1 MSEQQKIQIDK
12 FNKERAKQILKRM
25 TPEQQDQ
32 LTSPQE
38 KFKNLTLLNDV
49 IESEILEK
57 LSKKN
62 NIDKNKLTKF
72 FEKKVRENTNIINY
86 NLGSSFNKHNNFID
100 FKSYVLQGFID
111 QGIESEIQ
119 DIGTISTEEIDYSIV
134 KDTKSNKYGRLLEP
148 YKDGF
153 LIVLDENPK
162 GPKFFSTYKAQSEG
176 HMNILTPVMRI
187 LETSF
192 YINYEIAKLSEK
204 YIENGVTLYIVYTK
218 AYKNRAFVI
227 PLSRNKDFTNNFK
240 VCIEQGE
247 KEENKKSLQI
257 YESLPSDIIERIA
270 KMNGIFEVFN
280 MLGDEYNDVSKNF
293 QKEKMNSVSNL
304 DLLKAGY
311 IFSFVQKY
319 TTAIQFIET
328 LNKSEK
334 LSKEDTEN
342 HKAASTLL
350 ESFKNLNTK
359 EISKLLMS
367 NLNDEYLMANNYVRD
382 AKSILYSTRYNN
394 QGGESP
400 NRIQFTLN
408 DFLENFIDLYYM
420 HRYTKFGAELKSVGP
435 IDLKNATQIDCLY
448 YWKHSDLFHKS
459 LDQIAPS
466 DFPLFLEKGEVFNN
480 NDLGKH
486 IDEYRTAPG
495 LKLRCHEHYNL
506 DPTIKEKISLI
517 LNEAMSQETGLLIP
531 YNACVELEDP
541 VFKYARFIESD
552 NYVHIF
558 LHDNND
564 RYVSEL
570 FCKEEDE
577 FRYWLVNRRQIFDED
592 DNLTNTF
599 NHLYVKL
606 ASCIRDWKV
615 LIERDRTMNFRG
627 RRVPTGVKTT
637 KPRYIYLPRVRY
649 KTNPDR
655 EQVSREKVFYS
666 ESRKFSGERRAHIRR
681 LPQGMKPSKTQLVIA
696 QHNNITI
703 PDNHTYV
710 KESIWGKSKMN
721 QRQIKYRTKSLNG
734 LLYITNDLINHHK
747 QIAEMSPAGFEE
759 YCGEY
764 IKKLGYEVYKRNN
777 YDGGIDIRGI
787 KKDGSR
793 LFAQCKHPL
802 ESGNPVGPDV
812 VRELKGSLDL
822 ERQDIEDCEVE
833 LMVITSTRY
842 THKACEAAQKLN
854 IKLVRTDEME

>member
-1 MSEQQKIQIDK
+1 MHQYTDSGT
-12 FNKERAKQILKRM
+12 RLKQ
-25 TPEQQDQ
+25 
-32 LTSPQE
+32 
-38 KFKNLTLLNDV
+38 
-49 IESEILEK
+49 
-57 LSKKN
+57 
-62 NIDKNKLTKF
+62 
-72 FEKKVRENTNIINY
+72 
-86 NLGSSFNKHNNFID
+86 
-100 FKSYVLQGFID
+100 
-111 QGIESEIQ
+111 
-119 DIGTISTEEIDYSIV
+119 
-134 KDTKSNKYGRLLEP
+134 
-148 YKDGF
+148 
-153 LIVLDENPK
+153 
-162 GPKFFSTYKAQSEG
+162 
-176 HMNILTPVMRI
+176 
-187 LETSF
+187 
-192 YINYEIAKLSEK
+192 
-204 YIENGVTLYIVYTK
+204 
-218 AYKNRAFVI
+218 
-227 PLSRNKDFTNNFK
+227 
-240 VCIEQGE
+240 
-247 KEENKKSLQI
+247 
-257 YESLPSDIIERIA
+257 
-270 KMNGIFEVFN
+270 
-280 MLGDEYNDVSKNF
+280 
-293 QKEKMNSVSNL
+293 
-304 DLLKAGY
+304 
-311 IFSFVQKY
+311 
-319 TTAIQFIET
+319 
-328 LNKSEK
+328 
-334 LSKEDTEN
+334 
-342 HKAASTLL
+342 
-350 ESFKNLNTK
+350 
-359 EISKLLMS
+359 
-367 NLNDEYLMANNYVRD
+367 
-382 AKSILYSTRYNN
+382 
-394 QGGESP
+394 
-400 NRIQFTLN
+400 
-408 DFLENFIDLYYM
+408 
-420 HRYTKFGAELKSVGP
+420 GP
-435 IDLKNATQIDCLY
+435 IDTQSASQIDCMY
-448 YWKHSDLFHKS
+448 YWKHCDLFNKI
-459 LDQIAPS
+459 LNNIGLS

-480 NDLGKH
+480 RPLAKH
-486 IDEYRTAPG
+486 IDEFRRSPAQRFRCNETYD
-495 LKLRCHEHYNL
+495 LKE
-506 DPTIKEKISLI
+506 DVKEKVSLI

-552 NYVHIF
+552 KFIHIF
-558 LHDNND
+558 LHDDND
-564 RYVSEL
+564 RYLSEL
-570 FCKEEDE
+570 FCKGEDE

-637 KPRYIYLPRVRY
+637 QPRYIYLPRVRY

-734 LLYITNDLINHHK
+734 LLYITNDSIDHHK

-764 IKKLGYEVYKRNN
+764 IRKLGYEVYKRNN

-812 VRELKGSLDL
+812 VRELQGSLDL

-842 THKACEAAQKLN
+842 THKAYDAAQKLN

>member
-1 MSEQQKIQIDK
+1 MSESRFQEPVTSLGKK
-12 FNKERAKQILKRM
+12 VYAKNSEAINR
-25 TPEQQDQ
+25 
-32 LTSPQE
+32 S
-38 KFKNLTLLNDV
+38 
-49 IESEILEK
+49 IEDEILEK

-62 NIDKNKLTKF
+62 NLDKNILENFYGKEVK
-72 FEKKVRENTNIINY
+72 EKTSIVNF
-86 NLGSSFNKHNNFID
+86 NLGSAFNKYNNFFN
-100 FKSYVLQGFID
+100 FKELTLQGFVD
-111 QGIESEIQ
+111 YGKDKNIQ
-119 DIGTISTEEIDYSIV
+119 DVGTPDTEEIDYSIV
-134 KDTKSNKYGRLLEP
+134 KEAVSNKHRYGEILKP
-148 YKDGF
+148 YKNGF
-153 LIVLDENPK
+153 LIVSDDVAKDNKYFDIFDPQEDN
-162 GPKFFSTYKAQSEG
+162 
-176 HMNILTPVMRI
+176 HVNILTP
-187 LETSF
+187 LFSCSEKTY
-192 YINYEIAKLSEK
+192 YINYKIAKAVEK
-204 YIENGVTLYIVYTK
+204 YIESGLSLYFVFPK
-218 AYKNRAFVI
+218 AYKNKAFVI
-227 PLSRNKDFTNNFK
+227 NFPKNKNLITNLNI
-240 VCIEQGE
+240 CINQGE
-247 KEENKKSLQI
+247 KEDNEKQLYI
-257 YESLPSDIIERIA
+257 YNSLPKGFIDNIA
-270 KMNGIFEVFN
+270 DMNGIFEVFN
-280 MLGDEYNDVSKNF
+280 FFSEEQDGDHDKKFLEFVERKRNLVSKI
-293 QKEKMNSVSNL
+293 S
-304 DLLKAGY
+304 LLKSGY
-311 IFSFVQKY
+311 TFSFIQKY
-319 TTAIQFIET
+319 IMFVQSIEAI
-328 LNKSEK
+328 NKEDSSEK
-334 LSKEDTEN
+334 YKKNHQFVTHLLKDFEKCNSAKEISEV
-342 HKAASTLL
+342 LM
-350 ESFKNLNTK
+350 KNLNKDITK
-359 EISKLLMS
+359 EHPYFLQDFKEIYYSKERINS
-367 NLNDEYLMANNYVRD
+367 NSENFQEG
-382 AKSILYSTRYNN
+382 SFS
-394 QGGESP
+394 
-400 NRIQFTLN
+400 FTLN
-408 DFLENFIDLYYM
+408 NFLENFIDLYFM
-420 HRYTKFGAELKSVGP
+420 HQYTDGGTRLKQGP
-435 IDLKNATQIDCLY
+435 IDTQSASQIDCMY
-448 YWKHSDLFHKS
+448 YWKHCDLFNKT
-459 LDQIAPS
+459 LNNIGLS

-480 NDLGKH
+480 RPLAKH
-486 IDEYRTAPG
+486 IDEFRRSPAQRFRCNETYG
-495 LKLRCHEHYNL
+495 LKE
-506 DPTIKEKISLI
+506 DVKEKVSLI

-552 NYVHIF
+552 KFIHIF
-558 LHDNND
+558 LHDDND
-564 RYVSEL
+564 RYLSEL
-570 FCKEEDE
+570 FCKGEDE

-637 KPRYIYLPRVRY
+637 QPRYIYLPRVRY
-649 KTNPDR
+649 KTNPNR
-655 EQVSREKVFYS
+655 EQVKREKVFYS

-734 LLYITNDLINHHK
+734 LLYITNDSIDHHK